1 MWRWN
6 GSISGACIIF
16 TVGSDFAKCNLI
28 LTLSKISSAG
38 KAFCACQ
45 GALCQVSI
53 DTPDRSTFIYAA
65 LYSLI

>member
-1 MWRWN
+1 M
-6 GSISGACIIF
+6 F

-28 LTLSKISSAG
+28 LTLSKTSSAG